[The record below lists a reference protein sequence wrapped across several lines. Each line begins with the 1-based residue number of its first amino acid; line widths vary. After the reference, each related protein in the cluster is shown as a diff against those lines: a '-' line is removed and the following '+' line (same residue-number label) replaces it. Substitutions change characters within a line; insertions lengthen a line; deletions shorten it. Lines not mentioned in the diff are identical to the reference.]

1 MNIEAKVTHHLGND
15 SASLG
20 AVVEVCN
27 ISLLHGH
34 EETQKKLGV
43 WHTGIGE
50 SGACIHE
57 EVLYVQWNT

>member
-20 AVVEVCN
+20 AVVEVLN
-27 ISLLHGH
+27 ISPLPGH
-34 EETQKKLGV
+34 KETQKELGV
-43 WHTGIGE
+43 WHT
-50 SGACIHE
+50 CIALHWRE